1 MPPLQYVHS
10 VFDSPTLFRPELL
23 LGKYVAMLSRLTTGK
38 NPRATLTTM
47 LAVCSVLL
55 SNKVTSRC
63 NPEFVRLLSGKF
75 TSTVLNIP

>member
-1 MPPLQYVHS
+1 MPLRQYVHS

-23 LGKYVAMLSRLTTGK
+23 LGKYVAMLSRLTAK
-38 NPRATLTTM
+38 IRVPPLTTT

-75 TSTVLNIP
+75 TSTALNIP